1 METRDDGSSVKC
13 NPHPDAPHGFLRDA
27 SHSAGRYVCEC
38 ESWEPPKNKSEQKP
52 VGYVSGFYGGY
63 CVIQPTDPAV
73 VLPVGMALYRA
84 PDVFKLIEDNGLI
97 LHGDIEHF
105 AELIRREE
113 REACAKAAED
123 GLIGH
128 TIAKAIRARGEQ

>member
-13 NPHPDAPHGFLRDA
+13 NPHPDAPHGFLRNA
-27 SHSAGRYVCEC
+27 SHNEGRYVCEC
-38 ESWEPPKNKSEQKP
+38 EFWEPPEEKQKP

-84 PDVFKLIEDNGLI
+84 PTEWVGLTDEEMDELVNRFARYGLAREIEAKL
-97 LHGDIEHF
+97 
-105 AELIRREE
+105 RE
-113 REACAKAAED
+113 KN
-123 GLIGH
+123 
-128 TIAKAIRARGEQ
+128 Q

>member
-1 METRDDGSSVKC
+1 MENTDDVGIRC
-13 NPHPDAPHGFLRDA
+13 NEHPDAPHGFMRDA

-38 ESWEPPKNKSEQKP
+38 ESWEEPKQQP

-84 PDVFKLIEDNGLI
+84 PTEWVGLTDEEVSEIIGKEIGFNSCFGPEESFARAIEAKLKEKN
-97 LHGDIEHF
+97 
-105 AELIRREE
+105 
-113 REACAKAAED
+113 
-123 GLIGH
+123 
-128 TIAKAIRARGEQ
+128 T